1 MRARATTVKTQLA
14 RRIRELREV
23 LSFTQE
29 ALAKE
34 AGISISYMSMIER
47 AQRLPHIETLA
58 VLAKALGLTLSQLF
72 LDVNGARTK
81 DAQAED
87 LPLLAYLGNLRL
99 RPADV
104 DALLKVA
111 KAIFDGRP

>member
-1 MRARATTVKTQLA
+1 VRASGTTVKTQLGQ
-14 RRIRELREV
+14 RIRELREA

-29 ALAKE
+29 ALAE
-34 AGISISYMSMIER
+34 AAGISVSYVSMIEH

-58 VLAKALGLTLSQLF
+58 VLAKALGITLSQLF
-72 LDVNGARTK
+72 LDMNGPRAK
-81 DAQAED
+81 DGQAED
-87 LPLLAYLGNLRL
+87 LPLIAYLGNLRL
-99 RPADV
+99 RPGDV